1 MRKTKVTTAP
11 KDSGSSHA
19 STFSSAISTIKAK
32 GSVSNSAKADAW
44 GIRDGQ
50 QDTSHMPTPTVPE

>member
-1 MRKTKVTTAP
+1 MRKTKVTASP

-19 STFSSAISTIKAK
+19 STFKSAVSTAKSK
-32 GSVSNSAKADAW
+32 GSVSDSAKADAW

-50 QDTSHMPTPTVPE
+50 QDTSHIPAPE